1 MDDLTEMAKQCCAE
15 DVYHFDD
22 IERFF
27 LVTCL
32 ATWYAR
38 IGKHDNAKE
47 FMEIAKSN
55 AHLTV
60 FMKLLLS
67 YCMHVYTGLKPKK
80 FETFLAVKGFG
91 RYVECCLLLWNTDP
105 KNKKHKKEVTKVNKL
120 Q

>member
-27 LVTCL
+27 LVTCQ

-47 FMEIAKSN
+47 FIEIAKGT
-55 AHLTV
+55 AYLTV
-60 FMKLLLS
+60 VM
-67 YCMHVYTGLKPKK
+67 
-80 FETFLAVKGFG
+80 
-91 RYVECCLLLWNTDP
+91 
-105 KNKKHKKEVTKVNKL
+105 